1 MRRASGWENI
11 PSIAATT
18 TCFSVRETQRDKFRV
33 LPSLRSFAQ
42 VRIVPQSMA
51 SATGSSTLR
60 QVSIFTYSL
69 HFFDFAPSSRSISST
84 PRRVERP
91 QTQVLPSQP
100 FRRVKRTTPSAP
112 HCLTFFVLSP
122 TSNDRLPRPPYVATS
137 PTSLASTGVLPEA
150 KVAHFRDMLWLVSSC
165 FEACTLNASR
175 DALRARTRCWPSWHS
190 SAPSASSAT
199 C

>member
-1 MRRASGWENI
+1 MSVRSLDVDLLMLIVCQECHEACECGWENI

-18 TCFSVRETQRDKFRV
+18 TCFSVRQTQRDKFRV
-33 LPSLRSFAQ
+33 LPSLPSFAQ

-69 HFFDFAPSSRSISST
+69 HFFDFVPSSRSISST

-112 HCLTFFVLSP
+112 HCLTFFCPFANIERSSP
-122 TSNDRLPRPPYVATS
+122 EASVCSDVSNVACVNWRPPR
-137 PTSLASTGVLPEA
+137 G
-150 KVAHFRDMLWLVSSC
+150 KG
-165 FEACTLNASR
+165 CTF
-175 DALRARTRCWPSWHS
+175 
-190 SAPSASSAT
+190 
-199 C
+199 

>member
-69 HFFDFAPSSRSISST
+69 HFFDFVPSSRSISST

-91 QTQVLPSQP
+91 QTQVLLSQP

-175 DALRARTRCWPSWHS
+175 DALRARTFHE
-190 SAPSASSAT
+190 
-199 C
+199 